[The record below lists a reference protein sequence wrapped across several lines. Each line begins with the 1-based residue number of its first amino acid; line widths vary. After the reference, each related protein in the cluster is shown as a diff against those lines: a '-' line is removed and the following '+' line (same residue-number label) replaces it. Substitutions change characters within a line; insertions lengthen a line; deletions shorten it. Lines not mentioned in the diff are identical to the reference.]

1 MNDYKC
7 MKKNEKFKTIF
18 WSVCF
23 LFAANIY
30 TMHASPSVT
39 DDVVADTKMQQ
50 QTFTVSGTVTS
61 SDGEPLIGVSVLVPG
76 NAQLGTITDSN
87 GKFSILLPN
96 QSASL
101 QFSYL
106 GYTTQV
112 VKVNGK
118 KDVNVVLQEETK
130 ALEDVVV
137 VAYAKQKKE
146 TVTGSISSITTKD
159 LLQSPQANISN
170 ALAGR
175 LPGLLSVQRSGLPG
189 ADAST
194 IRIRGIGSFASA
206 PAGYTG
212 PDPQDPLVMVD
223 GVETDNYNNIDPS
236 EIASFSILKDAS
248 STAVYGVRGANG
260 VILITT
266 RRGELGK
273 PRISAS
279 TNVGVTDFPYM
290 RKSMNS
296 YDYATSYNL
305 AQSYDAYVTG
315 TTYVPK
321 YTADVIAKYQD
332 HSDPVFYPDM
342 DWFSYMLK
350 NYSYQTQSNF
360 NVSGGTDRVKYFAS
374 LGYLTQD
381 GMFNTSVYDPGYDYQ
396 ARYRRYNLRSN
407 FDINISKNLSASFDL
422 STQIG
427 QFHGLNYDIG
437 GLMTSLTQ
445 ALPMASPGVIDNK
458 VIVIPTSPGV
468 PPIAL
473 FNKGW
478 NTTSENNVDGSIRL
492 NYKMDYL
499 LKGLS
504 LRGAVSYKTYY
515 TDDKSY
521 NKQGLTYN
529 AIRTDSGET
538 IFIPPSGLDPLQIG
552 WGLNNKTARIYLE
565 GGIEYAHKF
574 GDHNVTGLLLY
585 NQSKDFDP
593 TLLYN
598 IPHGVQG
605 LVGRVTYNF
614 KNRYLAEYN
623 LGYNGTE
630 NFAPGRRFGFFP
642 AYSLGWAASEES
654 FFPKNEWVTFLKIRG
669 SYGTVGND
677 KLGGDAITQRFLY
690 LPSSYTFESNA
701 YFFGPQANVQGGS
714 LDNWTPPGGS
724 TGALEGKL
732 GNDQLVWEKS
742 VKKNI
747 GVDMKLWKDHISVV
761 FDVFREDRDN
771 ILSNKNTVPAN
782 IIGVTLPAYNLGR
795 MQNGGYEGEI
805 TFNDS
810 YNGINYFVKANY
822 TYAHNVIKYM
832 DELRNYPYYYQTG
845 HPYGQFF
852 GYVCDGYFTSWS
864 EVNDASRPDYS
875 AVAGTN
881 QLQPGDLKY
890 KDINGDGKIDN
901 NDQVPIGY
909 SNFPEIMYG
918 VSFGAE
924 WKGFDF
930 SVLFQGADHVST
942 TPSRSIRQGFWQNTG
957 ANEELLESWSLDR
970 FQQNLPIKFPRLAA
984 DYGGSNYVSS
994 TFWLE
999 NARYV
1004 RLKNAEVGYTFRQYI
1019 LKKAGIS
1026 SVRLYVN
1033 GSNLLT
1039 WCNLFQGEDPEF
1051 ANDNY
1056 TSDPYPVTR
1065 IFNLGLNINF

>member
-1 MNDYKC
+1 

-18 WSVCF
+18 WCICL
-23 LFAANIY
+23 LFTGNIF
-30 TMHASPSVT
+30 TMNAFPSVR
-39 DDVVADTKMQQ
+39 DDAVADTKMQQ
-50 QTFTVSGTVTS
+50 QTFTVTGTVTS
-61 SDGEPLIGVSVLVPG
+61 SDSEPLIGVSVLVPG

-87 GKFSILLPN
+87 GKFSILLPDK
-96 QSASL
+96 SASL

-106 GYTTQV
+106 GYTTQI
-112 VKVNGK
+112 VKVDGK
-118 KDVNVVLQEETK
+118 KEVNVVLQEETK
-130 ALEDVVV
+130 LLNDVVI
-137 VAYAKQKKE
+137 VAYSKQKKE
-146 TVTGSISSITTKD
+146 TVTGSIASITTKD

-189 ADAST
+189 SDAST

-206 PAGYTG
+206 PSGYTG

-279 TNVGVTDFPYM
+279 TNVGVTNFPYM

-296 YDYATSYNL
+296 YEYATNYNL

-315 TTYVPK
+315 TAYVPK
-321 YTADVIAKYQD
+321 YTADAIAKYQD
-332 HSDPVFYPDM
+332 HSDPIFYPDM
-342 DWFSYMLK
+342 DWFNYMLK
-350 NYSYQTQSNF
+350 KFSYQTQSNF
-360 NVSGGTDRVKYFAS
+360 NVSGGTDKVKYFTS

-381 GMFNTSVYDPGYDYQ
+381 GMFNTSIYNPNYDYQ
-396 ARYRRYNLRSN
+396 ARYRRYNMRSN
-407 FDINISKNLSASFDL
+407 FDIDISKNLSASFDF
-422 STQIG
+422 SAQIG
-427 QFHGLNYDIG
+427 QFHGINWSIG
-437 GLMTSLTQ
+437 SMMAMLSSS
-445 ALPMASPGVIDNK
+445 LPMASPGIIDNK
-458 VIVIPTSPGV
+458 VINIPTSGGSTPVTPFTKG
-468 PPIAL
+468 
-473 FNKGW
+473 FN
-478 NTTSENNVDGSIRL
+478 TSSENNIDGSIRL

-499 LKGLS
+499 LNGLS
-504 LRGAVSYKTYY
+504 LRGAVSYKSFY
-515 TDDKSY
+515 TD
-521 NKQGLTYN
+521 NVTYN
-529 AIRTDSGET
+529 RQGQVYNAYRTDTGDV
-538 IFIPPSGLDPLQIG
+538 IFLPPGGRDPLQTG
-552 WGLNNKTARIYLE
+552 WGLDTKTARIYLE
-565 GGIEYAHKF
+565 AGIEYARKF

-593 TLLYN
+593 SLQYN

-642 AYSLGWAASEES
+642 AYSLGWAVTEES
-654 FFPKNEWVTFLKIRG
+654 FFPKNKWVTFLKIRG

-690 LPSSYTFESNA
+690 LPSSYNFENNA
-701 YFFGPQANVQGGS
+701 YFFGPQANIQGGN
-714 LDNWTPPGGS
+714 LDDWTLHGQQ
-724 TGALEGKL
+724 GALEGKL
-732 GNDQLVWEKS
+732 GNNQLIWEKA

-747 GVDMKLWKDHISVV
+747 GADMKLWKDHISVV
-761 FDVFREDRDN
+761 FDLFREDRDN
-771 ILSNKNTVPAN
+771 ILSNRNTIPSN
-782 IIGVTLPAYNLGR
+782 IIGVTMPAYNLGK
-795 MQNGGYEGEI
+795 MQNGGWEGEI
-805 TFNDS
+805 TFNNS
-810 YNGINYFVKANY
+810 YNGINYFIKANY

-845 HPYGQFF
+845 QSFGQFF
-852 GYVCDGYFTSWS
+852 GYVCDGFFTNWA
-864 EVNDASRPDYS
+864 EVNDANRPDYS
-875 AVAGTN
+875 ALGNNV
-881 QLQPGDLKY
+881 LQPGDLKY

-901 NDQVPIGY
+901 NDMVPIGY

-918 VSFGAE
+918 ISFGAD

-930 SVLFQGADHVST
+930 SILFQGADHVST
-942 TPSRSIRQGFWQNTG
+942 VPSRSIRQGFWQDSG
-957 ANEELLESWSLDR
+957 ANKELLESWSMDR
-970 FQQNLPIKFPRLAA
+970 YLQNEPIKFPRLAA
-984 DYGGSNYVSS
+984 DHGGNNYAMS

-1004 RLKNAEVGYTFRQYI
+1004 RLKNAEIGYTFRQNI

-1026 SVRLYVN
+1026 SVRLYAN

-1051 ANDNY
+1051 PTGGND
-1056 TSDPYPVTR
+1056 DPYPVTR